1 MLLLFSRDREMDLC
15 ETAKKKKKNKT
26 KQKPRSYRSHLVP
39 VPLAGNFRK
48 KSKQN
53 PKLGKKRRQ
62 ERIECHAR
70 QAKEGLQSAEQRRQV
85 VPKPRG
91 HSELN

>member
-1 MLLLFSRDREMDLC
+1 MKQQKRKRK
-15 ETAKKKKKNKT
+15 TKQNKT
-26 KQKPRSYRSHLVP
+26 KTQELQKSHLVP

-62 ERIECHAR
+62 DRIECHAR